1 MNRRKNES
9 NGFDNV
15 RKYVSKKI
23 FWIIMQMLIT
33 MIMTI
38 LLMKVMN
45 DMYNNDAFRN
55 NSEDMRDSKRTK
67 KTICEG
73 RVKCT
78 QENIKH
84 PLQNKG
90 TPPKKRKKKKKS
102 KSNHKFVVF
111 QK

>member
-1 MNRRKNES
+1 M
-9 NGFDNV
+9 DNNADADYYDNDDSTDEGDE
-15 RKYVSKKI
+15 R
-23 FWIIMQMLIT
+23 
-33 MIMTI
+33 
-38 LLMKVMN
+38 